1 MKNRRDGKQRIIIKI
16 GTSTLTAG
24 KKALSLPSILNLVQQ
39 ISVQYAKNH
48 EIILVTS
55 GAIAAG
61 RDVLRSLEGATQIP
75 AKQVLAAI
83 GQPRLM
89 EIYTQLFRIY
99 QIPVAQVLLT
109 RIDLAERHGYLNARN
124 TLIGLLESGILPI
137 INENDAVATE
147 EIRVGDNDNLSALVA
162 NLVEADRLI
171 LLTDQ
176 DGLYTSDP
184 HSDPSA
190 TLIDEINNTEIPA
203 EVWQAAGGSMTGLGT
218 GGMYTK
224 IKAADLARRSGTEV
238 VIARGNEGRVIEKAI
253 SSEKVGTR
261 FFPVIS
267 KLESRKR
274 YFLSGLKT
282 ARTTILLD
290 EGAVIAVKNGNS
302 LLPAGTIGVDGVF
315 ERGDIVKLQN
325 PSGQEIAVG
334 LCNYSA
340 ADVTRISGH
349 RSEEIQAILGYNY
362 GDEVVH
368 RSNLI
373 LLQG

>member
-109 RIDLAERHGYLNARN
+109 RTDLAERHGYLNARN

>member
-190 TLIDEINNTEIPA
+190 TLIDEINNTEKPA

>member
-1 MKNRRDGKQRIIIKI
+1 MKNSKEGKRRIILKI

-24 KKALSLPSILNLVQQ
+24 KKSLSLPSILNLVQQ
-39 ISVQYAKNH
+39 ISTQYAKNH

-89 EIYTQLFRIY
+89 EVYTQLFRIY

-109 RIDLAERHGYLNARN
+109 RSDLADRHGYLNARN
-124 TLIGLLESGILPI
+124 TLIGLLENRILPI
-137 INENDAVATE
+137 VNENDAVATE

-162 NLVEADRLI
+162 NLVEADQLI

-176 DGLYTSDP
+176 DGLYTGDP
-184 HSDPSA
+184 RSDPSA
-190 TLIDEINNTEIPA
+190 TLIHEVSTSEIPN
-203 EVWQAAGGSMTGLGT
+203 EVWLAAGGSMTGLGT

-224 IKAADLARRSGTEV
+224 VKAADLARRSGTEV
-238 VIARGNEGRVIEKAI
+238 VIARGDEDRVIEKAMRGDLA
-253 SSEKVGTR
+253 GTR
-261 FFPVIS
+261 FVPVIS

-282 ARTTILLD
+282 SRTTILLD
-290 EGAVIAVKNGNS
+290 DGAVVALKNGSS
-302 LLPAGTIGVDGVF
+302 LLPAGTIGVEGIF

-325 PSGQEIAVG
+325 TSGKEIAVG
-334 LCNYSA
+334 MCNYSA
-340 ADVTRISGH
+340 ADITRISGH
-349 RSEEIQAILGYNY
+349 RSEEILGILGYNY

-368 RSNLI
+368 RNNLI